1 MLEGRKQK
9 QQQRIEKKWSCPGN
23 KSKQGHGGMDAD
35 LSYVLCHTGSMTTFP
50 RTVFINLR
58 LHWNSGSA
66 CHNTAPLPQKLC
78 LAFDHLLLI
87 SIHPTPNSGR
97 WKNSSFICI
106 FFLDVDLTATC
117 TQRCST
123 NGVESSVFPHELTP
137 LLRWSTSS
145 LTFFFFVCL
154 SVFKER
160 AWQKQ
165 MFLPKNILLNQ
176 ELQFGLIQTHN
187 IRKRGEKKPNS
198 PVKLNGGERTSCCCN
213 EDLSFTVPAVNHKLP
228 TRVSAHRAFKYTQTK
243 RPCLSF
249 P

>member
-1 MLEGRKQK
+1 M
-9 QQQRIEKKWSCPGN
+9 
-23 KSKQGHGGMDAD
+23 
-35 LSYVLCHTGSMTTFP
+35 
-50 RTVFINLR
+50 
-58 LHWNSGSA
+58 SGFRPPA
-66 CHNTAPLPQKLC
+66 VN
-78 LAFDHLLLI
+78 FD
-87 SIHPTPNSGR
+87 TPNSQQ
-97 WKNSSFICI
+97 WKMKKFII
-106 FFLDVDLTATC
+106 HLHFLFGCRPDSNVHTKV
-117 TQRCST
+117 ST

-137 LLRWSTSS
+137 LLRWSASS